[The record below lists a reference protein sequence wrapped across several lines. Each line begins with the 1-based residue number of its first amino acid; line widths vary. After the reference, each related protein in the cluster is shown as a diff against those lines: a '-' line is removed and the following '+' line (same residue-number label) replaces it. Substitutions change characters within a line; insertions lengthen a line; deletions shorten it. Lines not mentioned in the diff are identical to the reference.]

1 MGYFYENN
9 QKTSQY
15 VGYCLTVFMI
25 VIFGVPPSECEKE
38 MQNDK

>member
-1 MGYFYENN
+1 MKIIKKLLN
-9 QKTSQY
+9 SQY
-15 VGYCLTVFMI
+15 VGYCLTVFMM